1 MESIQKIFE
10 GKVYGVEKIHLAII
24 PIVCLIIYLYFKH
37 TFKNADN
44 FTTTAKPKLSH
55 IMDKNKTNKKQM
67 TKINMINRL
76 GKNAKILVAKT
87 NDVLKN
93 AESYFNI

>member
-1 MESIQKIFE
+1 
-10 GKVYGVEKIHLAII
+10 
-24 PIVCLIIYLYFKH
+24 
-37 TFKNADN
+37 
-44 FTTTAKPKLSH
+44 
-55 IMDKNKTNKKQM
+55 MDKNKTNKKQM